1 MEREM
6 TDQMEEITDIM
17 QVQKYI
23 GKHVYV
29 EAGWN
34 PYLTGYRFVYNRRNN
49 GIQYFSDGSKGFACA
64 MEVRSNG
71 VHGDSGLTT
80 GHMEKGYLKVRLAT
94 EEEWTPRKFSYN
106 SDGRGW

>member
-1 MEREM
+1 MNEL
-6 TDQMEEITDIM
+6 EEIKDIM

-29 EAGWN
+29 EIEWN
-34 PYLTGYRFVYNRRNN
+34 PYLTGYRFVYNNN
-49 GIQYFSDGSKGFACA
+49 KGNIQYFSDGSSGFAAA
-64 MEVRSNG
+64 MEVNSDG

-80 GHMEKGYLKVRLAT
+80 GHMEKGYLRIREAT
-94 EEEWTPRKFSYN
+94 EKEWTPRKFSYN